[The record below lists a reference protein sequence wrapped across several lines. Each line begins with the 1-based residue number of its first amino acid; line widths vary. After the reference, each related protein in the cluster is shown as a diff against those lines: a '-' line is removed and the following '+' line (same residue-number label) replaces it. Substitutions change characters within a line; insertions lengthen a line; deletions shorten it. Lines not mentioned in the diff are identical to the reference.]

1 MSASSDPFQNLRA
14 NREPTPDEAAAGAGK
29 PRADVPRSDRND
41 KTRILV
47 VEDSEDHSE
56 LLLRQLRKSHL
67 DGHVRIIGDGQEAWN
82 FLDRQCR
89 CDDLIAIFLDLHLPS
104 LDGVQLLRQIRAH
117 PELSSVSI
125 IVITSSDN
133 PADYAACRELSVSA
147 FVSKPV
153 SFSTFSKTVADV
165 FHSTETRRLAHPE

>member
-1 MSASSDPFQNLRA
+1 MHASSSYPFKNSPA
-14 NREPTPDEAAAGAGK
+14 NGAATPAEKARPT
-29 PRADVPRSDRND
+29 ADLSRGERGE
-41 KTRILV
+41 KTRILI

-67 DGHVRIIGDGQEAWN
+67 DGHVRIIGDGLEAWD
-82 FLDRQCR
+82 FLDGKCC

-104 LDGVQLLRQIRAH
+104 LDGVELLQRIRAH
-117 PELSSVSI
+117 PELSSVSV

-133 PADYAACRELSVSA
+133 PAAHAACRELNVSA
-147 FVSKPV
+147 FVGKPV

-165 FHSTETRRLAHPE
+165 FHSTETRELARPE